1 MIITTTEMIPG
12 KTYEVLGLVQGSV
25 VQSKH
30 IGKDLGASLKTLVGG
45 EIRGYSEM
53 MIEAREMATA
63 RMIEDAKALN
73 ADAIVAVRY
82 ATSSIM
88 QGASE
93 YLAYGTAVRFL

>member
-12 KTYEVLGLVQGSV
+12 KNYEVLGLVQGSV

-63 RMIEDAKALN
+63 RMVEDAKALN
-73 ADAIVAVRY
+73 ADAIVAARY

>member
-12 KTYEVLGLVQGSV
+12 KNYEVLGLVQGSTV
-25 VQSKH
+25 HSKH
-30 IGKDLGASLKTLVGG
+30 IGKDLGASFKTLVGG
-45 EIRGYSEM
+45 EIRGYSQM
-53 MIEAREMATA
+53 MEEARGVATS
-63 RMIEDAKALN
+63 RMVEDAKRMN
-73 ADAIVAVRY
+73 ADAVVAVRY